1 MTCACVRSCFGRV
14 PLFAALRTAALQ
26 APLCMGFSRQESWSG
41 VPCPP
46 PGDLPDPGTEPS
58 SLLSPAL
65 AGGFFTTGATWEA
78 PDPMTHGLK
87 VTHFRSKG
95 PKKIKLKIEK
105 IFQVNSNQRENYG
118 DYINIR

>member
-14 PLFAALRTAALQ
+14 PLFASLRTAALQ

>member
-1 MTCACVRSCFGRV
+1 MCACVRSCFGRV

-65 AGGFFTTGATWEA
+65 AGGFFTTWEA
-78 PDPMTHGLK
+78 TLYPLASPGKPPSPNSKLHKALK
-87 VTHFRSKG
+87 TVSYFLSLT
-95 PKKIKLKIEK
+95 PKQI
-105 IFQVNSNQRENYG
+105 Y
-118 DYINIR
+118 

>member
-14 PLFAALRTAALQ
+14 PLFASLRTAALQ

-87 VTHFRSKG
+87 VTHFRSNG